1 MTVFMLPSWWEKS
14 QTSWTLE
21 RHPDN
26 LRKSTWP
33 GLGSGNV
40 DEVGGGGNIGG
51 GGVLVVVMLMK

>member
-1 MTVFMLPSWWEKS
+1 MLPSWWEKS
-14 QTSWTLE
+14 QTSCTLE

-40 DEVGGGGNIGG
+40 DEVG
-51 GGVLVVVMLMK
+51 VVVILVEVEFWW